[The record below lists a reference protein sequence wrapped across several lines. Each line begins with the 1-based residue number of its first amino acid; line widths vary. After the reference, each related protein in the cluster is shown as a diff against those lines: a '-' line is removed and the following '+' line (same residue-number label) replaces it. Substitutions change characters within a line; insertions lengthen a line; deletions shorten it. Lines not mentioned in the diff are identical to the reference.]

1 MSRNRALTAAAATA
15 LAAAVVALPASGQ
28 DQPDRRTLSFVS
40 TEKQRDFK
48 FVDARPRGESVGDRF
63 TFSSTLHSSGR
74 RAGRLEADCV
84 AVDATYEGLQCNG
97 AAILADG
104 RLAFQ
109 GASLGKRVPGVGK
122 VREEYVITGGSGA
135 YEGVTGV
142 MRRSG
147 NGQRDTITFS
157 LRYP

>member
-1 MSRNRALTAAAATA
+1 MSRNRALTAAAAVT

-40 TEKQRDFK
+40 TEKQRDSK
-48 FVDARPRGESVGDRF
+48 FVDVRPRGDSVGDRF

-84 AVDATYEGLQCNG
+84 AVDATYEGLQCDG
-97 AAILADG
+97 TAILADG
-104 RLAFQ
+104 RLALQ

-147 NGQRDTITFS
+147 NGKRDTLTFS
-157 LRYP
+157 LRSP